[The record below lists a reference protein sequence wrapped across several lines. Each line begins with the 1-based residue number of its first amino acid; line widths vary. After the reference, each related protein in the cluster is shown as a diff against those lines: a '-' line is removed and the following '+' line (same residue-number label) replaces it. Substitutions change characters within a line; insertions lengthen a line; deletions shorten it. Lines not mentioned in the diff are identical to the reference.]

1 MLVRGPQDQVITR
14 LQGVEGAKDV
24 VAAPADGY
32 VHVTLNVPGERD
44 IREALASQV
53 VSAGWGLVELKSVN
67 LSLEE
72 IFLKLTTAEPTSP
85 DAKETTH
92 V

>member
-1 MLVRGPQDQVITR
+1 M
-14 LQGVEGAKDV
+14 QGIEGATDV
-24 VAAPADGY
+24 TAAPEGAFT
-32 VHVTLNVPGERD
+32 HVTLNVPGERD

-53 VSAGWGLVELKSVN
+53 MSAGWGLVELKSVN

-72 IFLKLTTAEPTSP
+72 IFLKLTTNETNSP